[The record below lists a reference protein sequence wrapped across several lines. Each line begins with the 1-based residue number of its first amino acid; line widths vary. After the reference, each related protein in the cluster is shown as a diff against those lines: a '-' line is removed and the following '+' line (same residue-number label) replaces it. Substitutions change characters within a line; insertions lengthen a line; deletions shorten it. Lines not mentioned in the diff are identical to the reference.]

1 MYADHV
7 DKYMLPVIGPIH
19 FIVCIGH
26 VAVSTHILHYH
37 ETDTILTSCPTEDI
51 LKLTATT
58 ELAYEMYV

>member
-37 ETDTILTSCPTEDI
+37 ETDTIPVVRRYSETDSQ
-51 LKLTATT
+51 T